1 MSAGRSVSDALQRVW
16 RRVDPDDRGSRRYG
30 ACRGCEHHTF
40 ICSGCQVT
48 KRRLVF
54 TRHGREDDSVPMHM
68 EGAPLVVPPLS
79 VYEESV
85 ATPGLLDRVVARLG

>member
-1 MSAGRSVSDALQRVW
+1 MRCSACGAELILTTVV
-16 RRVDPDDRGSRRYG
+16 PDDTARV
-30 ACRGCEHHTF
+30 RGCEHHTF

-68 EGAPLVVPPLS
+68 EGRPSWFLRSPC
-79 VYEESV
+79 
-85 ATPGLLDRVVARLG
+85 TRRVSRHRGSWTAW

>member
-1 MSAGRSVSDALQRVW
+1 MRCSACGAELILTTVVPDPTARV
-16 RRVDPDDRGSRRYG
+16 
-30 ACRGCEHHTF
+30 RGCEHHTF